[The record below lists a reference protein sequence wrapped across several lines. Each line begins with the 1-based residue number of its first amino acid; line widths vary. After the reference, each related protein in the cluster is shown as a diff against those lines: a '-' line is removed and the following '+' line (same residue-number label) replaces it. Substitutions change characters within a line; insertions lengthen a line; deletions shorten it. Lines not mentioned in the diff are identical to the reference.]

1 MANTPVRQYIGARY
15 VPLIAN
21 PAEWDNTKTYE
32 PLMIVLHEGNSYTSR
47 QYVPTGIDINNN
59 EYWALTGNYNAQI
72 EAYRAETQANTSKFT
87 AMGIDNTNDA
97 TEFLHRIETLDN
109 DSTFNKEII
118 KAGFGADTIDAAT
131 ISYKANYMDIRKLG
145 CIENDETQDCG
156 AIINTYLTNHST
168 ASIYV
173 PNGVWYTKS
182 TITISGEQ
190 NMICDGFIRLGTGY
204 ILNENTMIALN
215 GGDATISSAMTKGKT
230 FKINVDGNMQNV
242 NGISVKG
249 YFASTFELES
259 IRAMGIAIRTISRN
273 IENNFNIR
281 FYGGNDDEYAQ
292 IGFQT
297 ASDDNDNRANVI
309 GRNAY
314 IGIDNQASYWF
325 YGYVHVWGCDEGVR
339 LQSNNMITI
348 NNYYP
353 DYTKIALT
361 CNNAPSA
368 NVKINNIQSIL
379 PRGYYLIGDETNNHI
394 ILNANNVY
402 IPAGYAQMFKT
413 SPAGIIGNIMINN
426 FNNTVITISADDLN
440 NFTTLQEFIDKY
452 GYISSDEQIPNI
464 TIKWPSMTTD
474 YDYDTFIN
482 TQAGRNLTMLKYH
495 VSRNTEFLWGK
506 STIYVTKRLLR
517 IPSYPQSLLWEVLQ
531 DDMPAY
537 YMYSDVG
544 IVTTTNMVIKACSLD
559 VKKLDALPIG

>member
-15 VPLIAN
+15 VPLFAD

-32 PLMIVLHEGNSYTSR
+32 PLTIVLHEGNSYTSR

-72 EAYRAETQANTSKFT
+72 ETYRAETQANTSKFT
-87 AMGIDNTNDA
+87 AMGIDTTNEA

-131 ISYKANYMDIRKLG
+131 TSYKSNYMDIRKLG

-156 AIINTYLTNHST
+156 AIINTYLANHPT

-190 NMICDGFIRLGTGY
+190 NIICDGFIRLGTGY
-204 ILNENTMIALN
+204 ILNENTMIALD

-242 NGISVKG
+242 NGISIKG
-249 YFASTFELES
+249 YHASTFELES

-281 FYGGNDDEYAQ
+281 FYGGYNDEYAQ

-297 ASDDNDNRANVI
+297 ASNDNDNHANVI
-309 GRNAY
+309 GRNAN

-325 YGYVHVWGCDEGVR
+325 YEYVHVWGCDEGVR
-339 LQSNNMITI
+339 LRPNTMNVI

-361 CNNAPSA
+361 CNALPSA
-368 NVKINNIQSIL
+368 NIKINNIQSIL

-413 SPAGIIGNIMINN
+413 SPAGFISNIMINN
-426 FNNTVITISADDLN
+426 FNNTVIQISADDLN

-464 TIKWPSMTTD
+464 TICWPSMTAD
-474 YDYDTFIN
+474 YDYDAFIN

-495 VSRNTEFLWGK
+495 VSRNTEYLWGK

-517 IPSYPQSLLWEVLQ
+517 IPSYPQRLLWEVVQ

-537 YMYSDVG
+537 YMFSLASVA
-544 IVTTTNMVIKACSLD
+544 TTNMVLKALSLD
-559 VKKLDALPIG
+559 AKKLNELPIG